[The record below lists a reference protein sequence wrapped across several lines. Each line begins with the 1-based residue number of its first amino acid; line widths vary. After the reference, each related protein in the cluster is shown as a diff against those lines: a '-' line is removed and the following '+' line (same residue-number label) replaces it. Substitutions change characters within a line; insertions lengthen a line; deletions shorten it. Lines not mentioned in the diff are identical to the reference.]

1 MNNDDLLKDLVTSL
15 IEERR
20 SERRNKLFF
29 RTTWLI
35 LFGLLILIFF
45 SFPLDNAALNDE
57 HTALIEINGVIT
69 PGSTSNKESI
79 IPHVKRAMENNLCLG
94 IILKINS
101 PGGSAVQ
108 SKLIYDEILK
118 LKLKHKKP
126 IYSVIED
133 MGTSGGYYIAAS
145 TELIFSSSSS
155 IVGSIGVRLDSF
167 NFKSLM
173 EKLGIQSQTISSGE
187 DKTMLDPFQG
197 MSEKHKKHLQNILV
211 EIHNQF
217 INDIKKSRGSKLT
230 EEDIFTGLFWTGDQA
245 KKIGLI
251 DDIAST
257 YDVNEQYFNDRVI
270 VNYNKKE
277 SLLDEVLGTTMNRIF
292 NLSINSLKY

>member
-1 MNNDDLLKDLVTSL
+1 
-15 IEERR
+15 
-20 SERRNKLFF
+20 
-29 RTTWLI
+29 
-35 LFGLLILIFF
+35 
-45 SFPLDNAALNDE
+45 
-57 HTALIEINGVIT
+57 
-69 PGSTSNKESI
+69 
-79 IPHVKRAMENNLCLG
+79 
-94 IILKINS
+94 
-101 PGGSAVQ
+101 
-108 SKLIYDEILK
+108 
-118 LKLKHKKP
+118 
-126 IYSVIED
+126 
-133 MGTSGGYYIAAS
+133 
-145 TELIFSSSSS
+145 
-155 IVGSIGVRLDSF
+155 
-167 NFKSLM
+167 M

-211 EIHNQF
+211 DIHNQF

-277 SLLDEVLGTTMNRIF
+277 SLLDEVLGKTMNRIF

>member
-15 IEERR
+15 IEERK

-29 RTTWLI
+29 RTTWFI

-45 SFPLDNAALNDE
+45 SFPLDNAASNDE
-57 HTALIEINGVIT
+57 HTALIEINGVIA
-69 PGSTSNKESI
+69 PGSTNNKESI
-79 IPHVKRAMENNLCLG
+79 IPHVKKAMENNLCFG

-108 SKLIYDEILK
+108 SKLIHDEILK

-167 NFKSLM
+167 NFRSLM

-197 MSEKHKKHLQNILV
+197 ISEKHKKHLQNILA

-217 INDIKKSRGSKLT
+217 INDIKKSRGPKLKK
-230 EEDIFTGLFWTGDQA
+230 ENIFTGLFWTGNQA

-277 SLLDEVLGTTMNRIF
+277 GLLDEVLGKTMNRIF
-292 NLSINSLKY
+292 NLNTNSLNY

>member
-79 IPHVKRAMENNLCLG
+79 IPHVKRAMENNLCFG

-108 SKLIYDEILK
+108 SKLIHDEILK